1 MAPSSSN
8 LLTQVRNSCAQLL
21 AHEDAVVRVNDE
33 KVALFLETLD
43 WQKYATL
50 AEPMRF
56 PLNFRS
62 TQEEI
67 AFLSTCCLPIVHCL
81 SSPL

>member
-21 AHEDAVVRVNDE
+21 AHEDAAVRVNDE
-33 KVALFLETLD
+33 KIALFLETLD
-43 WQKYATL
+43 WQKYETL

-67 AFLSTCCLPIVHCL
+67 AFLSACYSLAVH
-81 SSPL
+81 